1 VQEIDV
7 FQIQPGWTAY
17 DVRAEKIGFA
27 IEVGR
32 TYILVEKGP
41 SISTD
46 VYIPL
51 SCVNSVRETE
61 SHFTVNVPIDEISS
75 LGWQS
80 PPPDGSWEAS
90 GATGSL
96 AIPLREERSD
106 AVRGYVDPDK
116 ARR

>member
-1 VQEIDV
+1 MQEINV

-41 SISTD
+41 FIPTD

-51 SCVNSVRETE
+51 SCVNSVTETE
-61 SHFTVNVPIDEISS
+61 SHFTVNVPIDEIGAM
-75 LGWQS
+75 GWQN
-80 PPPDGSWEAS
+80 PPADGSWEAS

-106 AVRGYVDPDK
+106 AVRGYVDADED
-116 ARR
+116 RR

>member
-1 VQEIDV
+1 MQEINV

-41 SISTD
+41 FISTD
-46 VYIPL
+46 VYVPL
-51 SCVNSVRETE
+51 SCVNSVNETE
-61 SHFTVNVPIDEISS
+61 AHFTVNVPIDEI
-75 LGWQS
+75 GAMDWQN
-80 PPPDGSWEAS
+80 PPADGSWEAS
-90 GATGSL
+90 DAIGSL
-96 AIPLREERSD
+96 AIPLREERPD
-106 AVRGYVDPDK
+106 AVRGYVDPDE